1 MIEFPRFKKCFQPV
15 VIDQNESAVL
25 SENSQ
30 HILHGRIYAAVLPLV
45 NGKRCV
51 HEIAD
56 QLSDHFDA
64 SKVYFHLLQLEKKG
78 FLEDGQ
84 GDELHPSQVFLN
96 QICEP
101 PQEIGE
107 WPVPVY
113 LTSVGSCSTDP
124 IRERFTDPTFKFLT
138 LDEFH
143 SASIDPGALCV
154 ILTPDYFEKE
164 LAEINRKAIS
174 EKIRWLPFKPW
185 GLIPWLGPLF
195 EHDEPGCLECLL
207 HRLRGHR
214 IIEYYYFK
222 KNNPVYSST
231 LSVGQAPF
239 SLDIAF
245 GFLKLE
251 LAKLHTR
258 CTDDTLKN
266 TVLSID
272 LKDLEIKRHK
282 LIGRPQCPV
291 CGESTSYSEKDFHAA
306 KPLNVKSRPKSGYQY
321 SGERIIQA
329 EETCRNLAD
338 HMSPITGTVG
348 FLRRMTDIP
357 DFFGYYY
364 TSTWPTLGSIA
375 GWFHKARI
383 SPTGISTGKGT
394 TDAQARASAMGEAIE
409 RYCTQYQGYEPKIR
423 AKYQDIQD
431 RAIDP
436 DFLITFSKSQYQNRE
451 IWRKKAETSY
461 VPEPFEKNTE
471 IDWTP
476 AWSLTRSHWKLIP
489 SAYVYYNYP
498 PDGGGLFFNGDSNGV
513 AAGNCLEETLL
524 QAFFELVERDAVGIW
539 WYNRIQRP
547 ELDLSSFEISYV
559 DQLRDGLSDNG
570 YNLFCL
576 DLTTDLDIPVV
587 AALAIHATNPEEDP
601 LIGLGA
607 HLDIQIALIRSLS
620 ELGQSWNLRS
630 TFKVNKYFQQICGR
644 LFSDMEYIRPDSAA
658 RLKSRHEFTSPATG
672 DFLKD
677 IEFCVDVIKKNNMEM
692 FAVDL
697 TRPDVDLRVVRVIVP
712 GLVHFW
718 PRFSPNRLFQVPVKM
733 GWLKTP
739 HLEKDL
745 NPVPFYF

>member
-1 MIEFPRFKKCFQPV
+1 MIEFPRFKKWFHPV
-15 VIDQNESAVL
+15 AIDQNESAVL

-30 HILHGRIYAAVLPLV
+30 HILHGRIYAAVIPLL
-45 NGKRCV
+45 NGKRNV

-56 QLSDHFDA
+56 QFSNDFGA
-64 SKVYFHLLQLEKKG
+64 ARVYFHLLQLEKNG
-78 FLEDGQ
+78 FLEDGRNE
-84 GDELHPSQVFLN
+84 DLHPSQVFLN
-96 QICEP
+96 QICEA
-101 PQEIGE
+101 PQDIDE
-107 WPVPVY
+107 WPATVY
-113 LTSVGSCSTDP
+113 LISLGSCDTDLS
-124 IRERFTDPTFKFLT
+124 IRFNDPDFKFLA

-143 SASIDPGALCV
+143 SVSISPGSLCV
-154 ILTPDYFEKE
+154 VITPDYFEKA
-164 LAEINRKAIS
+164 LIEINRKAIS
-174 EKIRWLPFKPW
+174 EKICWLPFKPS
-185 GLIPWLGPLF
+185 GFIPWLGPLF
-195 EHDEPGCLECLL
+195 EHDGTGCLECLL

-214 IIEYYYFK
+214 VIESYYFK
-222 KNNPVYSST
+222 KNPPVHSSG
-231 LSVGQAPF
+231 LSTGQTPF

-251 LAKLHTR
+251 LAKLHAR
-258 CTDDTLKN
+258 RTDDTLKN
-266 TVLSID
+266 RVLTID
-272 LKDLEIKRHK
+272 LKNLEVTRHR

-291 CGESTSYSEKDFHAA
+291 CGNSTSCSVKDFHAA
-306 KPLNVKSRPKSGYQY
+306 KPMKLSSRLKSGYQH

-364 TSTWPTLGSIA
+364 TSTWPTLGSLLC
-375 GWFHKARI
+375 WFHRARI

-409 RYCTQYQGYEPKIR
+409 RYCTQYEGYEPRIQ
-423 AKYQDIQD
+423 ATYQAVQD
-431 RAIDP
+431 RAVDP
-436 DFLITFSKSQYQNRE
+436 DSLISYSRQQYEHRE
-451 IWRKKAETSY
+451 MWRRKAETSY
-461 VPEPFEKNTE
+461 VPEPFEKKAE

-476 AWSLTRSHWKLIP
+476 AWSLTRKQWRLIP

-498 PDGGGLFFNGDSNGV
+498 LDRGGLFFNGDSNGV

-559 DQLRDGLSDNG
+559 DQLRNGLSDNG
-570 YNLFCL
+570 YHLYCL
-576 DLTTDLDIPVV
+576 DLTTDLGIPVI
-587 AALAIHATNPEEDP
+587 AAVAIHTTDPKEDP

-630 TFKVNKYFQQICGR
+630 TFQVNKYFQQMCGR
-644 LFSDMEYIRPDSAA
+644 LFSDMEYIHPDSAA
-658 RLKSRHEFTSPATG
+658 RLRSRHEFTSPATE
-672 DFLKD
+672 DFLED
-677 IEFCVDVIKKNNMEM
+677 IEYCVDLIKEKNMEM

-718 PRFSPNRLFQVPVKM
+718 PRFAPRRLFQVPVKM
-733 GWLKTP
+733 GWFKMPLS
-739 HLEKDL
+739 EEDL